1 MLRSS
6 TAAILLFALPAA
18 AWADAASYTVY
29 ERSKEWSIQL
39 SEEPAHCVAKQERN
53 SGSWIVFFLEDSG
66 LSMTILDRK
75 LSWVSEGKSYTSEI
89 FIDNERW
96 PGTSTASLHPESG
109 ALYFSN
115 LSAPFAKAISRGHRI
130 SLAVDGARYGP
141 YSLAGSTK
149 MIAELNNCLRYAI
162 SRSRKEAPDPAP
174 RSETV
179 ISLPDNTPIYCRDST
194 QQFQPMLRTSY
205 SDIVNSFVRQF
216 GWQASLT
223 MTSPTLGILLFASGE
238 ASNDGERIYYDVE
251 PHEGPLGPGLG
262 LLHMHVRLDGIHE
275 DLSANEM
282 CWKTFDI
289 VNIR

>member
-29 ERSKEWSIQL
+29 EQSKGWSIQL

-53 SGSWIVFFLEDSG
+53 GDSWIVFFLENSG

-75 LSWVSEGKSYTSEI
+75 LSWVSDGKSYTSEI
-89 FIDNERW
+89 VIDNKRW
-96 PGTSTASLHPESG
+96 PGTSTASLHAETG
-109 ALYFSN
+109 ALFFSN
-115 LSAPFAKAISRGHRI
+115 LSAPFVKAISRGHRL
-130 SLAVDGARYGP
+130 SLAVDGAHYGP

-149 MIAELNNCLRYAI
+149 MIAALNNCLRYAL
-162 SRSRKEAPDPAP
+162 SRSKMEATDPTP
-174 RSETV
+174 RSDNLL
-179 ISLPDNTPIYCRDST
+179 SLPDNTPIYCRDST
-194 QQFQPMLRTSY
+194 QEFQPMLRTSY
-205 SDIVNSFVRQF
+205 SDLVNSFVRQF

-238 ASNDGERIYYDVE
+238 ASNGGERIYYDVE

-262 LLHMHVRLDGIHE
+262 LLHMHVRFDGIKE

-282 CWKTFDI
+282 CWKTFGI
-289 VNIR
+289 VNTR